1 MIVVRHARESDI
13 PFIIERWK
21 NSVLDSEPYRAMD
34 RITYYE
40 SMRRR
45 IARLLSKSEVRV
57 ACAEDNEDTLFGF
70 AVFEP
75 AKRIG
80 HFRFVR
86 KDFRGELHLGRAL
99 VDGVKIDV
107 CTHRLGVM
115 SQAFNPF
122 LLEAS

>member
-1 MIVVRHARESDI
+1 MIVVRHASASDI

-21 NSVLDSEPYRAMD
+21 NALVREPPYDRMD
-34 RITYYE
+34 KTLFYD

-45 IARLLSKSEVRV
+45 IARLLSRSEVRV
-57 ACAEDNEDTLFGF
+57 ACAEDNEDTLLGF

-75 AKRIG
+75 ATRVG

-86 KDFRGELHLGRAL
+86 KDFRGGGIGRAL
-99 VDGVKIDV
+99 IDGVTIEV
-107 CTHRLGVM
+107 CTHRLGPM
-115 SQAFNPF
+115 PEAFNPF